1 MKAIVNDKKNL
12 TFVSHLN
19 GVFII
24 EVSGCIIDLD
34 Y

>member
-1 MKAIVNDKKNL
+1 MKAVVNDKKNL

-24 EVSGCIIDLD
+24 EVVVVLLI
-34 Y
+34 

>member
-1 MKAIVNDKKNL
+1 MKAVVNDKKNL

-19 GVFII
+19 GVTIV
-24 EVSGCIIDLD
+24 ESNCRD